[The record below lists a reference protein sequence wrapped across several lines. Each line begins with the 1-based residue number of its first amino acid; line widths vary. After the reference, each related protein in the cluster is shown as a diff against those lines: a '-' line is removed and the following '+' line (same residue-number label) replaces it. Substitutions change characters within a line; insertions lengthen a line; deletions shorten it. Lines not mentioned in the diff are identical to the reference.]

1 MSAATFFRSGASA
14 ERRQFFPNGSSEESR
29 KLFNGGV
36 KYRSLKFRWRRSV
49 ETPLRSRN
57 SLKKLRARAFTTGS

>member
-49 ETPLRSRN
+49 ETPLRS
-57 SLKKLRARAFTTGS
+57 